1 MAKTPN
7 HEYSK
12 PARGTENWDQ
22 PINDNFGAL
31 DVDIEIRDVAANR
44 STYDPV
50 EGAKFLATDTGVV
63 SVGVSGSTG
72 PVWTPV
78 FVLPG
83 YRSSGAG
90 TDAVFD
96 VPVTVTG
103 LTVGAGVLD
112 LDGSSLVDSAGVND
126 SVTVAGNS
134 VALGG
139 STAIAHA
146 DLDSVTSDQHHAEDH
161 DHTGGISVV
170 PNAGLANSSVTVAGQ
185 TVSLGGSTDVDYVDL
200 GDTGGSFPIANA
212 DIANSSVTVSAGTG
226 LTGGGATSL
235 GNSTT
240 LGITPG
246 GVGTTELDT
255 PFVDLPTLFGDP
267 VSVGGTLQASGALT
281 VATNGG
287 DRALELGVPRSDG
300 TGSTAGGNV
309 LAGSPSN
316 SIAPLAVGGVV
327 AGGGSSTSA
336 NEVSAAYGTVSGGQG
351 NTASGE
357 EATVGGGQF
366 NTASGDQATVG
377 GGQDN
382 TASGLQ
388 ATVGGGNSNT
398 ASGFGATVPGGNSGA
413 AEDDI
418 SFVLNDGTGY
428 HPIPNSNFDGLSSN
442 TAVDGEPVTGAYT
455 FSVSAGNG
463 VRFITGGASDPNVTY
478 VDESGTFVPGGNTVG
493 APAGESLALATDD
506 GTRAL
511 ELGVPG
517 PDSVGNTAGGNVL
530 AGSPNNSIS
539 GAVGAVIAGGGSD
552 TAANEVSA
560 DYGAIGGGRSNT
572 ASGQEATVGGGRSN
586 TASGQEATVTGGQD
600 NVASAQWATVGGG
613 RNNTASGEKSFA
625 AGQNAK
631 AVDELAFVWNDGT
644 RYHDIDGTS
653 PVDGLSS
660 GQAVDGEPVTGSDT
674 FSVSAGGG
682 VRFITGS
689 TDVTYIAANSAG
701 WSTTSSRAVKTNID
715 PVDPAEALAGVE
727 EMEVATWEYTDD
739 DGEGAGTTHIGPM
752 AEEFHDA
759 FDVGASDEHI
769 NSINAD
775 GVAFAAIQGLS
786 AKLDEREERIESQAD
801 RINELETEN
810 ETLRE
815 RNAELE
821 DRLAAVEDRLAAIEN
836 QSSPA
841 PADD

>member
-96 VPVTVTG
+96 VPVTVAG

-185 TVSLGGSTDVDYVDL
+185 TVLLGGSTDVDYVDL

-316 SIAPLAVGGVV
+316 SIAPVAVGGVV

-336 NEVSAAYGTVSGGQG
+336 NEVSANYGTVSGGQG
-351 NTASGE
+351 NTASGPG
-357 EATVGGGQF
+357 ATV
-366 NTASGDQATVG
+366 A
-377 GGQDN
+377 
-382 TASGLQ
+382 
-388 ATVGGGNSNT
+388 GGNSNT
-398 ASGFGATVPGGNSGA
+398 ARGAWATVGGGFENTAGVSLATVPGGVRGA
-413 AEDDI
+413 AEGSS
-418 SFVLNDGTGY
+418 SFVWNDGTGY
-428 HPIPNSNFDGLSSN
+428 HDIPNSSPLGLSSN
-442 TAVDGEPVTGAYT
+442 KNVNGEPVTGNNT
-455 FSVSAGNG
+455 FSVGATGG
-463 VRFITGGASDPNVTY
+463 VRFITGG
-478 VDESGTFVPGGNTVG
+478 
-493 APAGESLALATDD
+493 
-506 GTRAL
+506 
-511 ELGVPG
+511 
-517 PDSVGNTAGGNVL
+517 
-530 AGSPNNSIS
+530 
-539 GAVGAVIAGGGSD
+539 
-552 TAANEVSA
+552 
-560 DYGAIGGGRSNT
+560 
-572 ASGQEATVGGGRSN
+572 
-586 TASGQEATVTGGQD
+586 
-600 NVASAQWATVGGG
+600 
-613 RNNTASGEKSFA
+613 
-625 AGQNAK
+625 
-631 AVDELAFVWNDGT
+631 
-644 RYHDIDGTS
+644 
-653 PVDGLSS
+653 SS
-660 GQAVDGEPVTGSDT
+660 
-674 FSVSAGGG
+674 
-682 VRFITGS
+682 
-689 TDVTYIAANSAG
+689 VTYIDSGSTG

-715 PVDPAEALAGVE
+715 PVDPEDALAGVE
-727 EMEVATWEYTDD
+727 EMEVATWEYTDE
-739 DGEGAGTTHIGPM
+739 DGDGAGTTHIGPM

-759 FDVGASDEHI
+759 FDVGSSDEHI

-775 GVAFAAIQGLS
+775 GVALAAIQGLS
-786 AKLDEREERIESQAD
+786 AKLDEKAERIAD
-801 RINELETEN
+801 LEAEN
-810 ETLRE
+810 EQLRE

-821 DRLAAVEDRLAAIEN
+821 ERLAAVEEHLGLADGK
-836 QSSPA
+836 PA
-841 PADD
+841 QGVADD